1 MAVFRLVIPASSAVL
16 DRARG
21 LHTQGCILDAMI
33 MASCLAAGV
42 KVLYSEDLPG
52 GDVEGLSVV
61 NPFK

>member
-1 MAVFRLVIPASSAVL
+1 M
-16 DRARG
+16 
-21 LHTQGCILDAMI
+21 IL
-33 MASCLAAGV
+33 ASCLDAGV